1 MADDSSQV
9 HVVVDPH
16 LGGVHWVQASK
27 WCNNVAW
34 NVGPK
39 LGLGFFK
46 SFKLIDLQIK
56 NKLTMAS
63 NASSSATS
71 RVVLDACEALPSSSS
86 IIIINSLLS
95 DDGEVPWPPAH
106 PTPEVP
112 CTLGSFL
119 EPLVITVG
127 SSGGTGAQQPTFFTS
142 ISQVFIAN
150 GFVVL

>member
-9 HVVVDPH
+9 HGVVDPH

-56 NKLTMAS
+56 KLPMAS

-71 RVVLDACEALPSSSS
+71 SEVFEACGALPSSSS
-86 IIIINSLLS
+86 IIINNLLS
-95 DDGEVPWPPAH
+95 DEGEVLWPPAH

-127 SSGGTGAQQPTFFTS
+127 SSGGTGTQQPTFFTS